1 MTRRSL
7 TAWVIVAAVV
17 MFGSPSAKAQLV
29 PVLGGQRAGTAVLT
43 FLKMG
48 VGARA
53 AGMGESFVANANDA
67 SALFWNPAGMM
78 EFDKDQVLFAHVQ
91 WPVDIRHDFVGY
103 VHHFGGANAIGISV
117 VSLHMDDMEE
127 TTEFQPRGTGNFFT
141 FGDIAVGLSYARRL
155 TDRFS
160 AGGTVRYI
168 EETQAEVKTRGV
180 LVDIGTWY
188 WTGYRSTR
196 FAMAVSNF
204 GPNLRPGG
212 TLPVGDEKI
221 TEFQSFAPPTVFRFG
236 FAMEVL
242 QTGSQRLTTSVQ
254 LNHPNDNS
262 ENLNFGLEYSLSE
275 TLLLRGGYRL
285 NVDEESFSVGAGLH
299 VPTSFA
305 TLKLDVA
312 YTDFGRL
319 GNATRAALLLAF

>member
-1 MTRRSL
+1 M
-7 TAWVIVAAVV
+7 IVAVAALL
-17 MFGSPSAKAQLV
+17 FTTGAARAQLI
-29 PVLGGQRAGTAVLT
+29 PVLGGQRAGTAALT
-43 FLKMG
+43 FLKLG

-53 AGMGESFVANANDA
+53 AGMGETFVAIANDA

-78 EFDKDQVLFAHVQ
+78 EFSDDQVLVSRVQ

-103 VHHFGGANAIGISV
+103 VRHFGDANAIGISV
-117 VSLHMDDMEE
+117 ISLHMDDMEE
-127 TTEFQPRGTGNFFT
+127 TTEYRPRGTGNFFT

-160 AGGTVRYI
+160 AGATVRYV
-168 EETQAEVKTRGV
+168 EETLAEVKTRGV
-180 LVDIGTWY
+180 LVDIGTLY
-188 WTGYRSTR
+188 WTGYRTAR
-196 FAMAVSNF
+196 FGMAVTNF

-212 TLPVGDEKI
+212 TLVSGGQTI
-221 TEFQSFAPPTVFRFG
+221 TEFQSFAPPTIFRFA

-242 QTGSQRLTTSVQ
+242 QNESQRLTTSLQ

-262 ENLNFGLEYSLSE
+262 ESVNFGLEYSLNE

-285 NVDEESFSVGAGLH
+285 NVDEESYSFGAGLH
-299 VPTSFA
+299 VPTTFA
-305 TLKLDVA
+305 RLNIDVA

-319 GNATRAALLLAF
+319 GNATRAAVLISF